1 VRRKEG
7 ALFFGLLPVLFSQRR
22 DSLIRMPSRFE
33 LQILP
38 RIMFAVLLISGT
50 GTVWWWLGCACERT
64 LVAIFSGI
72 V

>member
-1 VRRKEG
+1 
-7 ALFFGLLPVLFSQRR
+7 
-22 DSLIRMPSRFE
+22 MPSRFE

>member
-1 VRRKEG
+1 
-7 ALFFGLLPVLFSQRR
+7 
-22 DSLIRMPSRFE
+22 MPSRFE

-50 GTVWWWLGCACERT
+50 GTVWWWLVVVPANER
-64 LVAIFSGI
+64 LSPSFPAAPQLGI